1 MLRYC
6 SAAYSNSL
14 EGIIFLLVEQT
25 KTMRNRILLFAVI
38 AFISTLSM
46 IAAGCGSQANSAT
59 NNSANNVPTTIDIT
73 TAQASIQAIPSYI
86 EATGNLASDAQ
97 TDVAP
102 AVGGK
107 IVEVN
112 FDIGSYVNQ
121 GDVLVR
127 LDSRDANIRLEQA
140 RAQLEQQRQAVLQ
153 ADANVDQALASLR
166 QTQARLGVRD
176 GETFQIKD
184 FSQVKSVTA
193 QLELAEKELRRTEKL
208 LETGDVSRSAY
219 DQRKSQRDAL
229 LGQLDE
235 ARSNAAVA
243 IRAINTAQAAVDSAR
258 AAANSVRATI
268 RTSEAAIAQAQKSV
282 TDTIVYAP
290 ISGFV
295 SERNADLG
303 EYISPNVPNSKI
315 ATIVRTSTL
324 RVKIDIPEQ
333 TVGKVAT
340 GQGISLQTSAYPE
353 RSFAGRI
360 VRIAPSVNQQAR
372 TMLVEAEVQ
381 NVDGLLKP
389 GQFAT
394 VRITQSKPEP
404 AVMIPVTAVRTDGD
418 VNRVYLIKD
427 GTAREQ
433 IVQLGLLENNM
444 IQVKN
449 GVVEGD
455 TVATSNLNLLTD
467 GVLVRQ

>member
-1 MLRYC
+1 MSMNNRKSLVAGVLLAV
-6 SAAYSNSL
+6 SAGL
-14 EGIIFLLVEQT
+14 
-25 KTMRNRILLFAVI
+25 
-38 AFISTLSM
+38 
-46 IAAGCGSQANSAT
+46 AATGCGSRADSAT
-59 NNSANNVPTTIDIT
+59 TNANAEPASVEIT
-73 TAQASIQAIPSYI
+73 TAQAVIQPIPSYI

-127 LDSRDANIRLEQA
+127 LDPRDANIRLEQA
-140 RAQLEQQRQAVLQ
+140 RALLEQQRQAVQQ
-153 ADANVDQALASLR
+153 AEAGVDQAIATLR
-166 QTQARLGVRD
+166 QTQARLGISD

-193 QLELAEKELRRTEKL
+193 QLQLAETELRRAESL
-208 LETGDVSRSAY
+208 LESGDVSRAIY

-243 IRAINTAQAAVDSAR
+243 IRAISTAQAAVDSAR
-258 AAANSVRATI
+258 AAANSVKAGI
-268 RTSEAAIAQAQKSV
+268 RTSEAAISQAQKSV
-282 TDTIVYAP
+282 TDTIVYSP
-290 ISGFV
+290 ISGYV
-295 SERNADLG
+295 AERNADVG
-303 EYISPNVPNSKI
+303 EFISPNTPNAKI

-324 RVKIDIPEQ
+324 RAKIDLPEQ
-333 TVGKVAT
+333 EVGKVAT
-340 GQGISLQTSAYPE
+340 GQGVSVQVSAYPD

-372 TMLVEAEVQ
+372 TLSVEAEIQ

-389 GQFAT
+389 GQFVT
-394 VRITQSKPEP
+394 VRITQNNPTN
-404 AVMIPVTAVRTDGD
+404 AVMIPASAVRTDGTI
-418 VNRVYLIKD
+418 NRVYVVKD
-427 GTAREQ
+427 GAAREQ
-433 IVQLGLLENNM
+433 IVQLGLLENDK

-449 GVVEGD
+449 GVIEGD
-455 TVATSNLNLLTD
+455 IVAISNLNQLTD
-467 GVLVRQ
+467 GVFVRQ